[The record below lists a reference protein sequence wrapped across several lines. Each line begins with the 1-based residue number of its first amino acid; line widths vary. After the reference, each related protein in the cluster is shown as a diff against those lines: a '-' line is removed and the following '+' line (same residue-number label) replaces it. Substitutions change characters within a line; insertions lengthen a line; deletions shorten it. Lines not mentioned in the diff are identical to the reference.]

1 MSNRKKLLLTCIIVF
16 IMIFIFQSNTIIQS
30 QTDQELIYLTAFG
43 DSTPAGLGVKP
54 SESYVRI
61 YSEYVE
67 EDLKVE
73 VEVNNW
79 AEDKKRNISEWVH
92 QVTTNEEFR
101 DDLEKADIITIWIG
115 WHEIMPYLYKTDR
128 VYKKELNMTT
138 NRMGEQFDLLFDEIT
153 RLAEPKN
160 TLIIVSET
168 GIPPA
173 IIKTWKDIGH
183 FQELKQYAYEDWR
196 KQLIQAA
203 KKHNVK
209 VVPTYKTLNGKQ
221 GNSNLPDIYFQEDK
235 VHFSIKG
242 HKLLADIHRN
252 LGYDPIK

>member
-1 MSNRKKLLLTCIIVF
+1 MYSKKRLLVPFLILF
-16 IMIFIFQSNTIIQS
+16 IMIFFFPFNMLLQS
-30 QTDQELIYLTAFG
+30 QSPQELIYLTAFG
-43 DSTPAGLGVKP
+43 DATPAGYGVKP
-54 SESYVRI
+54 SESYVQV

-92 QVTTNEEFR
+92 LVTTNQDFR
-101 DDLEKADIITIWIG
+101 ADLESADIIIIWIG

-153 RLAEPKN
+153 RLNNSKN
-160 TLIIVSET
+160 TLIMVAET

-173 IIKTWKDIGH
+173 ITETWKNIGH

-203 KKHNVK
+203 ERHNVK